1 MNKIFTHLF
10 TSLMV
15 ISSNA
20 LVAANWI
27 GPVDIFS
34 HPLCANPVVGVDSS
48 GNAVIM
54 ATVSDDN
61 TVYYSQ
67 AVQLIKGN
75 PTNIH
80 TLSDTSII
88 NVNTYNNAI
97 GVNANGNAAASWTGS
112 SGATG
117 LLDAPSFL
125 QSSILLNSTWNTA
138 TSMTGTI
145 SGSISVAST
154 PGIFIDSSN
163 KALAIW
169 DFQDLNSNYIIQEET
184 FNSGWQGVVDIST
197 ISSDFLS
204 SLSSSSSPTGNAI
217 SMWKDGTNPST
228 IQASYYDGSSW
239 TQQQISTNLYNNN
252 CVILTTVSM
261 NGSNNA
267 ILAWINLDKGLTSL
281 TFSNGS
287 YGPEQTIY
295 TLGSVN
301 ENISDVTI
309 ALDDVGNAIAL
320 WIVVNYYEPNSKILT
335 NRYVNGVWG
344 TPLVIDSATNDHA
357 FSYPNIGVDAKGN
370 GIAVW
375 EKSVDLSNSLVYSSQ
390 YNQAT
395 NQWDNTPTLLSSA
408 GTYTSQPKL
417 SVNSLGGA
425 TIVWTIGQSPPINL
439 LFLPPNQ
446 VVQAIYLLNPQP
458 LPPQSFSGTQVK
470 NKFLS
475 QTEYTNILTWTA
487 SPSQNVVSYLL
498 YSNGIKISTIAAT
511 DPLTYRDHN
520 RNPKQI
526 YTYELNAVNADGL
539 ASDPVTTMVK

>member
-1 MNKIFTHLF
+1 
-10 TSLMV
+10 
-15 ISSNA
+15 
-20 LVAANWI
+20 
-27 GPVDIFS
+27 
-34 HPLCANPVVGVDSS
+34 
-48 GNAVIM
+48 
-54 ATVSDDN
+54 
-61 TVYYSQ
+61 
-67 AVQLIKGN
+67 
-75 PTNIH
+75 
-80 TLSDTSII
+80 
-88 NVNTYNNAI
+88 
-97 GVNANGNAAASWTGS
+97 
-112 SGATG
+112 
-117 LLDAPSFL
+117 
-125 QSSILLNSTWNTA
+125 
-138 TSMTGTI
+138 
-145 SGSISVAST
+145 
-154 PGIFIDSSN
+154 
-163 KALAIW
+163 
-169 DFQDLNSNYIIQEET
+169 
-184 FNSGWQGVVDIST
+184 
-197 ISSDFLS
+197 
-204 SLSSSSSPTGNAI
+204 
-217 SMWKDGTNPST
+217 
-228 IQASYYDGSSW
+228 
-239 TQQQISTNLYNNN
+239 
-252 CVILTTVSM
+252 M

-267 ILAWINLDKGLTSL
+267 ILAWVNGDQGLTSS

-295 TLGSVN
+295 TLASVN
-301 ENISDVTI
+301 ENIYDVTI

-320 WIVVNYYEPNSKILT
+320 WIVVNYTELNSKILT

-344 TPLVIDSATNDHA
+344 TPLVIDSATIVDA

-370 GIAVW
+370 GIAAW
-375 EKSVDLSNSLVYSSQ
+375 AKSVDLSNSLVYSSQ

-498 YSNGIKISTIAAT
+498 YRNGIKIATIAAT